1 MLQLWFF
8 PWQAVVPARRRKVLL
23 IPLRLAVSDLQP
35 GGAAA
40 YGQAVQNAIQLA
52 VDEIN
57 EAGGI
62 NGYKLELNFQDDEHD
77 AEKSVNA
84 YNTIKDWGAQLLIGC
99 VTSTPCIAVE
109 EKTKEDN
116 MFQLTPSGTAVAC
129 TQYDNAFRVC
139 FSDPAQGTASAQ
151 YVGEHNPGKQGG
163 CYL

>member
-1 MLQLWFF
+1 MKRFNKVVS
-8 PWQAVVPARRRKVLL
+8 AVVAAAMVLSM
-23 IPLRLAVSDLQP
+23 AGCGSSEAKKGSSDTFKIGGIGP
-35 GGAAA
+35 TTGGAAA

-109 EKTKEDN
+109 EKTKEI
-116 MFQLTPSGTAVAC
+116 LTV
-129 TQYDNAFRVC
+129 
-139 FSDPAQGTASAQ
+139 
-151 YVGEHNPGKQGG
+151 
-163 CYL
+163 